1 LRPKLV
7 AILVVGIL
15 TLSMVV
21 TAVGAIGQAV
31 AGDAATSPVE
41 QAASAPIL
49 GGDTNTATTDRRSG
63 DGAALRAFKFVC
75 PFH

>member
-1 LRPKLV
+1 
-7 AILVVGIL
+7 
-15 TLSMVV
+15 MVV

-49 GGDTNTATTDRRSG
+49 GGDTDAAKTDRRPV